1 MDALSIEYLYL
12 VLLVF
17 AFNIAPAFA
26 PPTWTVLVLFEL
38 NFDLHPVL
46 LVGLGALAAGS
57 GRYCLG
63 RATGALRPHLSAHTQ
78 ENLVAASEV
87 LNKRTRSHIIG
98 LALFA
103 LSPLPSAQLFEA
115 AGLIGMRLLPLTLA
129 FFSGRLVSYSIY
141 VAGASS
147 LKSTNVGDLIKEN
160 LTSPFGI
167 ALQLLLIYGI
177 YLLTKID
184 WKRYEKRVKP
194 KN

>member
-1 MDALSIEYLYL
+1 MDPLQIEYLYL
-12 VLLVF
+12 VLLIF

-38 NFDLHPVL
+38 NFELHPVL

-63 RATGALRPHLSAHTQ
+63 RATGGLRTRLSPGVR
-78 ENLVAASEV
+78 ENLAAASEV
-87 LNKRTRSHIIG
+87 LNKRSMNHFIG

-141 VAGASS
+141 VAGAST
-147 LKSTNVGDLIKEN
+147 LKATSVGDLIREN

-167 ALQLLLIYGI
+167 GLQLLLIYGV

-184 WKRYEKRVKP
+184 WKKYAEKKDS
-194 KN
+194 